1 MQNKGFVKVFAVLLT
16 LVCMFYLSF
25 SFVTRHYNS
34 KAAEYAGGDPVKE
47 SSYLDSLSTQ
57 KVWLGY
63 TLKQCR
69 EMEISLGLDLKGG
82 MNVVL
87 ELNVADVI
95 RSLSNNNQDE
105 NFNKALDLAYEN
117 QATSQKDFID
127 LFAEEYKKLD
137 NGARLSAIF
146 STFELK
152 DKITPQSSDAQV
164 IAVLKEELKSA
175 IDNSFNVLRNRID
188 RFGVVS
194 PNIQRLETAGRILVE
209 LPGVKEP
216 ERVRKLLQG
225 SANLEFWET
234 YNLPEIYQQLV
245 AADNMLATILKSD
258 DTAAVGS
265 DTTAIEATEE
275 VVADNA
281 AAETTNDADSLLAKI
296 GEDKPEAQA
305 AKSMEEFAKQHP
317 LFAVL
322 QINQYNGQ
330 LAPGPV
336 VGIADKKD
344 IAKINE
350 YLNMKQV
357 KDILPRNLSLKWGVK
372 AIDEKEQYFY
382 LYAIKMTNRDGTP
395 ALGGDVV
402 TDANA
407 DFVQQAGRSEQQVSM
422 TMNAE
427 GAKAWARLTKE
438 NIGKAVAIVLDDMVY
453 SAPNV
458 QVEITGGRSQI
469 TGHFTPE
476 EAKDLANV
484 LKSGKMAA
492 SVHIVQEDV
501 VGPSLGQEA
510 INSGVIS
517 FVLALILLMFY
528 MCAFYGVLPGLIAD
542 GALVLNIFFTMGILA
557 SFQAVLTLP
566 GIAGMVLTLGMA
578 VDANVLI
585 YERTKEEL
593 RAGKS
598 LNKAIADGYS
608 NAFSA
613 IFDSNLTSIITG
625 VVLFYFGT
633 GPIRGFATTMIIGLF
648 ASFLT
653 AVFLT
658 RIVYEALLAKD
669 KLKNVTFTT
678 SITKDLLTNPKI
690 NFLAARKVGYLI
702 PAGIIVL
709 GAISMSTIGLNNG
722 IDFTGGRN
730 YVIRFAQD
738 VKTDE
743 VRNLLDAQLDG
754 SVSVIQIGTPDQVR
768 VSTNY
773 KIEDNDPAI
782 DQEIENK
789 LFEGVKSL
797 LPEGT
802 TLAQFTDQYIQSS
815 QKVGPSMADDI
826 KNAAF
831 LAVVFAMFCMA
842 AYILLRFRDISFSVG
857 AFASVA
863 VTTLCIISFYTLL
876 WKVLPFSMEVDQT
889 FIAAILT
896 IIGYSINDTVV
907 VFDRIR
913 ETIGLYPKRDRYQ
926 VINDALNSTLSRTFN
941 TSLTTLVVVLCIFIL
956 GGATIRS
963 FTFAILLGIII
974 GTYSTLFVATPIA
987 YELQKKKIN
996 KKAAAEAGK

>member
-1 MQNKGFVKVFAVLLT
+1 M
-16 LVCMFYLSF
+16 
-25 SFVTRHYNS
+25 
-34 KAAEYAGGDPVKE
+34 
-47 SSYLDSLSTQ
+47 
-57 KVWLGY
+57 
-63 TLKQCR
+63 
-69 EMEISLGLDLKGG
+69 
-82 MNVVL
+82 
-87 ELNVADVI
+87 
-95 RSLSNNNQDE
+95 
-105 NFNKALDLAYEN
+105 
-117 QATSQKDFID
+117 
-127 LFAEEYKKLD
+127 
-137 NGARLSAIF
+137 
-146 STFELK
+146 
-152 DKITPQSSDAQV
+152 
-164 IAVLKEELKSA
+164 
-175 IDNSFNVLRNRID
+175 
-188 RFGVVS
+188 
-194 PNIQRLETAGRILVE
+194 
-209 LPGVKEP
+209 
-216 ERVRKLLQG
+216 
-225 SANLEFWET
+225 
-234 YNLPEIYQQLV
+234 
-245 AADNMLATILKSD
+245 
-258 DTAAVGS
+258 
-265 DTTAIEATEE
+265 
-275 VVADNA
+275 
-281 AAETTNDADSLLAKI
+281 
-296 GEDKPEAQA
+296 
-305 AKSMEEFAKQHP
+305 
-317 LFAVL
+317 

-330 LAPGPV
+330 LASGPV

-492 SVHIVQEDV
+492 SVSIVQEDV

-517 FVLALILLMFY
+517 FA
-528 MCAFYGVLPGLIAD
+528 
-542 GALVLNIFFTMGILA
+542 
-557 SFQAVLTLP
+557 LP

-598 LNKAIADGYS
+598 LGKAIADGYS

-702 PAGIIVL
+702 PAAIIVL

-730 YVIRFAQD
+730 YVIRFDQD

-743 VRNLLDAQLDG
+743 VRDMLDVQLDG

-773 KIEDNDPAI
+773 KIEDNDPTI

-797 LPEGT
+797 LPAGT
-802 TLAQFTDQYIQSS
+802 TLEQFTGQYIQSS

-963 FTFAILLGIII
+963 FTFAILLGIVV

>member
-63 TLKQCR
+63 TLKECR

-175 IDNSFNVLRNRID
+175 IDNSFNVLRTRID

-427 GAKAWARLTKE
+427 GAKAWARLTKD
-438 NIGKAVAIVLDDMVY
+438 IGKAVAIVLDDMVY